1 MHTHIL
7 ATVLI
12 AATKAAA
19 KKPTSSGGGYEELI
33 FIGLIVLAAWLL
45 FFRPRSRQAQSQR
58 QLLSTL
64 VPGDEVLTG
73 AGIYGTVLDVYPDR
87 ITIETAP
94 GTRMTVSRSTVAR
107 KVDPATG
114 GPSDPTQAQ
123 LNGHGTYAPQEQ
135 DEYDEDDEDDEYDD
149 EQDEYDDEQDEYDDE
164 DGQDEASGQDED
176 EDGQDEAVHDGAA
189 HGEAGDEDE
198 AVHDGAAHGEAGDEG
213 LDDPGEGG
221 AGVSSGGGKG
231 RRR

>member
-135 DEYDEDDEDDEYDD
+135 DEYDEDDE
-149 EQDEYDDEQDEYDDE
+149 YDDEQDEYDDE

-176 EDGQDEAVHDGAA
+176 EDEDGQ
-189 HGEAGDEDE
+189 DE

>member
-149 EQDEYDDEQDEYDDE
+149 EQDEYDDE

-176 EDGQDEAVHDGAA
+176 EDEDGQ
-189 HGEAGDEDE
+189 DE

>member
-135 DEYDEDDEDDEYDD
+135 DEYDEDDEYDD

-176 EDGQDEAVHDGAA
+176 EDEDGQ
-189 HGEAGDEDE
+189 DE

>member
-1 MHTHIL
+1 MHIHIL
-7 ATVLI
+7 AAVLL
-12 AATKAAA
+12 ATTKA
-19 KKPTSSGGGYEELI
+19 KSTKTTSAGGGYEELI

-45 FFRPRSRQAQSQR
+45 FFRPRSRQAQNQR

-107 KVDPATG
+107 KVDPAGTPPGAG
-114 GPSDPTQAQ
+114 GPVQAE
-123 LNGHGTYAPQEQ
+123 LNGHGSYAPDEQ
-135 DEYDEDDEDDEYDD
+135 DEYDEDDEYDD
-149 EQDEYDDEQDEYDDE
+149 DGEQDEYDDEEQGEYDEQDTQDEYDD
-164 DGQDEASGQDED
+164 DGGEQDEHGEQDEG
-176 EDGQDEAVHDGAA
+176 EDDGAA
-189 HGEAGDEDE
+189 HGD
-198 AVHDGAAHGEAGDEG
+198 VTDGAVRGDAGGGE

-221 AGVSSGGGKG
+221 ADVGSGGGKG

>member
-135 DEYDEDDEDDEYDD
+135 DEYDEDDE
-149 EQDEYDDEQDEYDDE
+149 YDDEQDEYDDE

-189 HGEAGDEDE
+189 HGEAGDE
-198 AVHDGAAHGEAGDEG
+198 G

>member
-1 MHTHIL
+1 MHIHVLAAVLL
-7 ATVLI
+7 AT
-12 AATKAAA
+12 TKA
-19 KKPTSSGGGYEELI
+19 KSTKTTSSGGGYEELI

-45 FFRPRSRQAQSQR
+45 FFRPRSRQAQNQR

-107 KVDPATG
+107 KVDPAAAPPG
-114 GPSDPTQAQ
+114 AAAPMQAE
-123 LNGHGTYAPQEQ
+123 LNGHGTYVADEDDDGQGGEDDEYEDEDGEYEGEGGEYEGEYDDEG
-135 DEYDEDDEDDEYDD
+135 DEYDEDE
-149 EQDEYDDEQDEYDDE
+149 EQDHDAAHSEVGDA
-164 DGQDEASGQDED
+164 GVLDEAAAD
-176 EDGQDEAVHDGAA
+176 DGE
-189 HGEAGDEDE
+189 
-198 AVHDGAAHGEAGDEG
+198 
-213 LDDPGEGG
+213 LDDPEEGG
-221 AGVSSGGGKG
+221 ADVGSGGGKG